1 MQSEFDDPFEQD
13 SGGTVFRDVVLLAL
27 IGFVAM
33 VIMVLPHINPPKTEN
48 TADHRAPGNV
58 IVELHWPNNL
68 AYDIDLWVQAPKDV
82 PVGFW
87 NSTGRVF
94 SLLRDDLGMVGD
106 ATERNYEVAY
116 SKGIPA
122 GEYIVNVHLYGRI
135 PPRTE
140 IPITV
145 VTSVKKAVG
154 ESSKQ
159 ILTRSMILRTH
170 NAERT
175 VYSFALTSDA
185 ELEPD
190 SVTTLRKRLITIE

>member
-1 MQSEFDDPFEQD
+1 
-13 SGGTVFRDVVLLAL
+13 
-27 IGFVAM
+27 
-33 VIMVLPHINPPKTEN
+33 
-48 TADHRAPGNV
+48 
-58 IVELHWPNNL
+58 
-68 AYDIDLWVQAPKDV
+68 
-82 PVGFW
+82 
-87 NSTGRVF
+87 
-94 SLLRDDLGMVGD
+94 
-106 ATERNYEVAY
+106 
-116 SKGIPA
+116 
-122 GEYIVNVHLYGRI
+122 
-135 PPRTE
+135 
-140 IPITV
+140 PITV